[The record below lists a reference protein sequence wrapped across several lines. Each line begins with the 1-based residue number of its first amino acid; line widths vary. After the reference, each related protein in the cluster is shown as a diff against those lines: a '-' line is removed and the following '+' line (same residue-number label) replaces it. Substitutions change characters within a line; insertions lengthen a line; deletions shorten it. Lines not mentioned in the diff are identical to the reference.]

1 MCPVGG
7 LFLFIVIVIIII
19 NIVTELRQN
28 RYGTIAIA
36 SRRTA
41 GAVI

>member
-1 MCPVGG
+1 MSSGWAV
-7 LFLFIVIVIIII
+7 FIIVIVIIII